1 MAINLNSTL
10 KLNFFSFL
18 FFSIILSGDL
28 YSQKQLSKVDEK
40 NITFKTLAEVEVKPE
55 FPGGIEKFYKFVG
68 NNFNRSDKEPS
79 GKILAQFIIEK
90 DGGLSNIEIIKNE
103 VGVISG
109 EEYIRVLKK
118 CPKWIPAS
126 DNGKLVRVIY
136 KLPITLQGGK

>member
-1 MAINLNSTL
+1 MSICLNSTL
-10 KLNFFSFL
+10 KLKVFTFL
-18 FFSIILSGDL
+18 FFSLVLKSNV
-28 YSQKQLSKVDEK
+28 YSQKQLSTDREDT
-40 NITFKTLAEVEVKPE
+40 ITFKTLAEVEVNPE
-55 FPGGIEKFYKFVG
+55 FPGGIDKFYKFVG
-68 NNFNRSDKEPS
+68 NNFNRSDKEPY
-79 GKILAQFIIEK
+79 GKIVAQFIIEK

-109 EEYIRVLKK
+109 AEYIRVLKK